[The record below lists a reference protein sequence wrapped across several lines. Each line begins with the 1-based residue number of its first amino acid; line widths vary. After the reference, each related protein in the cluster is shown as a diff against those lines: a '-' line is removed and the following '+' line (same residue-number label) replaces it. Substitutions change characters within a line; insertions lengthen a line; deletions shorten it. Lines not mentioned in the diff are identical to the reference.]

1 MNQAVA
7 HDPSF
12 LQAYCQLASAHDHLY
27 SLGFDRTS
35 ARLELANAA
44 IQAASRLRPDAGEAH
59 LARAENLY
67 RGYLDYI
74 GALAELEVARQSLP
88 NDARVLQLMGFIL
101 RRQGR
106 WEEATQKL
114 QRTVELDPRNTYT
127 LQQMAWQY
135 LFVRRYAEVKPL
147 LARVLAIE
155 PNRTDT
161 EVFLASVDF
170 HWKADIGPFHQM
182 VDSIRA
188 TNPSA
193 LPSIA
198 DAWLTCALAER
209 DPGAAANA
217 MAAVGDDAFGDDAVQ
232 FSRTFVEGLVARMM
246 KDEGKARSA
255 FTAARSQQE
264 KIVRAQPNY
273 GPPLCVL
280 GLIDAALGRKEEALR
295 EGQRA
300 IELLPVEKDAI
311 RGVSMIKY
319 SAMIAAWAGDKDL
332 ACEQLASALRYPSS
346 PSYGDLKLLPWW
358 DPLRGDP
365 RFEKLVNQILP
376 PDVIPAGTTSILDKS
391 IAVLP
396 FENRSEDKSNAYF
409 ADGVQDEILTRLSK
423 IGDLK
428 VISRTSTQRY
438 KNTSLS
444 LAEIAKQLGVA
455 NLLEGSVQKT
465 NDQVRIN
472 VQLIRAADD
481 SHLWADTFDRRLT
494 DIFAVESEVATA
506 IADKLQAALTGNEQ
520 RALTSKPTQNLK
532 AYDAYLLGRFEL
544 NKFTEAGFKK
554 SVPHFEKAIVL
565 DPEFALAHAGL
576 AETHNMIG
584 YWGYLP
590 PEEAFPEAKR
600 AALQALKLDPTLAE
614 AHAALA
620 VVQLEYEWLF
630 READHHFREATRFNP
645 NFAIAHVWFAEFLFE
660 MGQFQD
666 GEVELER
673 ARELD
678 PLSVRISFDLAVKFY
693 WKREFDRALEQLQ
706 KTISM
711 DPDNGLAFDFLSTVF
726 HKKNMPDQAFTASQK
741 AKTLAG
747 EFSREEM
754 ADMQKAYEAA
764 GLSGYFRKENE
775 LRQKRLAEGK
785 YQSPLNI
792 AMNYAIAGD
801 DSQALDWL
809 EGAVQEHTPWL
820 PELKVEPNWDGLRSQ
835 PRFIAV
841 LKKIGLEK

>member
-1 MNQAVA
+1 M
-7 HDPSF
+7 
-12 LQAYCQLASAHDHLY
+12 
-27 SLGFDRTS
+27 
-35 ARLELANAA
+35 
-44 IQAASRLRPDAGEAH
+44 
-59 LARAENLY
+59 
-67 RGYLDYI
+67 
-74 GALAELEVARQSLP
+74 
-88 NDARVLQLMGFIL
+88 
-101 RRQGR
+101 
-106 WEEATQKL
+106 
-114 QRTVELDPRNTYT
+114 
-127 LQQMAWQY
+127 
-135 LFVRRYAEVKPL
+135 
-147 LARVLAIE
+147 
-155 PNRTDT
+155 
-161 EVFLASVDF
+161 
-170 HWKADIGPFHQM
+170 
-182 VDSIRA
+182 
-188 TNPSA
+188 
-193 LPSIA
+193 
-198 DAWLTCALAER
+198 
-209 DPGAAANA
+209 
-217 MAAVGDDAFGDDAVQ
+217 
-232 FSRTFVEGLVARMM
+232 
-246 KDEGKARSA
+246 
-255 FTAARSQQE
+255 
-264 KIVRAQPNY
+264 
-273 GPPLCVL
+273 
-280 GLIDAALGRKEEALR
+280 
-295 EGQRA
+295 
-300 IELLPVEKDAI
+300 
-311 RGVSMIKY
+311 
-319 SAMIAAWAGDKDL
+319 
-332 ACEQLASALRYPSS
+332 
-346 PSYGDLKLLPWW
+346 
-358 DPLRGDP
+358 
-365 RFEKLVNQILP
+365 
-376 PDVIPAGTTSILDKS
+376 
-391 IAVLP
+391 
-396 FENRSEDKSNAYF
+396 
-409 ADGVQDEILTRLSK
+409 
-423 IGDLK
+423 
-428 VISRTSTQRY
+428 
-438 KNTSLS
+438 
-444 LAEIAKQLGVA
+444 
-455 NLLEGSVQKT
+455 
-465 NDQVRIN
+465 
-472 VQLIRAADD
+472 QLIRAADD

-620 VVQLEYEWLF
+620 VVHLEYEWLF

-711 DPDNGLAFDFLSTVF
+711 DPDNSLAFDFLSTVF
-726 HKKNMPDQAFTASQK
+726 HKKNIPDQAFTASQK

-775 LRQKRLAEGK
+775 LRQKRLAERK

-809 EGAVQEHTPWL
+809 ERAVQEHTPWL

>member
-44 IQAASRLRPDAGEAH
+44 IQTASRLRPDAGEAH

-198 DAWLTCALAER
+198 DAWITCALAER

-295 EGQRA
+295 EGRRA

-376 PDVIPAGTTSILDKS
+376 PDVIPTGTTSILDKS

-409 ADGVQDEILTRLSK
+409 ADGVQDEILTRLCK

-841 LKKIGLEK
+841 MKKIGLEK